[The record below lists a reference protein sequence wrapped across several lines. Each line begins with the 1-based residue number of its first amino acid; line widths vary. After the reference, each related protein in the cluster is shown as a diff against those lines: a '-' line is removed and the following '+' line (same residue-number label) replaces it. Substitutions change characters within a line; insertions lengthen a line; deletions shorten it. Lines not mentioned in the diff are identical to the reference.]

1 MLHRIPFLALLFCLC
16 LFTAGCSVLFSE
28 QEWSENYALLDGTQA
43 TSLQM
48 IDGDINTV
56 GVTGLSNASA
66 ARAGSA
72 ASPEVV
78 ITLPEKK
85 VIRRIV
91 IHTDN
96 IKKYNLYAD
105 KGGSALSES
114 DWQLIKEEK
123 SVKSTQGKI
132 VIPVL
137 YAFPTD
143 KVRLVVL
150 GTTDDAALTRKE
162 NASGNR
168 SIGGIGRINALQ
180 QSGST

>member
-1 MLHRIPFLALLFCLC
+1 MLHRIPFLLFLFCLC
-16 LFTAGCSVLFSE
+16 LFTAGCSVLLSE
-28 QEWSENYALLDGTQA
+28 QEWSDNYALLDGTQS

-56 GVTGLSNASA
+56 GVTSPSNRSNS
-66 ARAGSA
+66 RMGSNS
-72 ASPEVV
+72 SPEVV

-91 IHTDN
+91 IHADN

-105 KGGSALSES
+105 KGGSALAES

-137 YAFPTD
+137 YSFPTD

-150 GTTDDAALTRKE
+150 GTTDDASLTRKE
-162 NASGNR
+162 NASGR
-168 SIGGIGRINALQ
+168 RALSRLQ
-180 QSGST
+180 QTGST

>member
-1 MLHRIPFLALLFCLC
+1 MLNRISFLLFLFCSI
-16 LFTAGCSVLFSE
+16 LFTAGCSVLFSG
-28 QEWSENYALLDGTQA
+28 QEWSENYALLDGTQS

-56 GVTGLSNASA
+56 GVTNSSNRSSSLTGAS
-66 ARAGSA
+66 S
-72 ASPEVV
+72 SPEVV

-96 IKKYNLYAD
+96 IRKYSLYAD
-105 KGGSALSES
+105 KGGSALSKS

-123 SVKSTQGKI
+123 SARSNQGKI

-137 YAFPTD
+137 YSFPTD

-162 NASGNR
+162 NASGIR
-168 SIGGIGRINALQ
+168 AISGLQ
-180 QSGST
+180 QSGSS

>member
-1 MLHRIPFLALLFCLC
+1 MFNRFFLFIWLISFCL
-16 LFTAGCSVLFSE
+16 LTAGCAVLFTE
-28 QEWSENYALLDGTQA
+28 QEWSENYALLNGTQS

-48 IDGDINTV
+48 IDGDIETV
-56 GVTGLSNASA
+56 GVANSNQRSASMRSGKNTTA
-66 ARAGSA
+66 KS
-72 ASPEVV
+72 SPEVV

-91 IHTDN
+91 IHSDN
-96 IKKYNLYAD
+96 IMKYNLYAD
-105 KGGSALSES
+105 KGGSAISNS

-123 SVKSTQGKI
+123 SVRSTQGKI
-132 VIPVL
+132 VIPIL
-137 YAFPTD
+137 YSFPTD

-162 NASGNR
+162 NASGTR
-168 SIGGIGRINALQ
+168 VSQ

>member
-1 MLHRIPFLALLFCLC
+1 MLNRIFLFSLLISFCL
-16 LFTAGCSVLFSE
+16 LTAGCSVLISE
-28 QEWSENYALLDGTQA
+28 QEWSENYALLDGTQS

-48 IDGDINTV
+48 IDGDTETV
-56 GVTGLSNASA
+56 GVANSNNQSV
-66 ARAGSA
+66 SISKSNS
-72 ASPEVV
+72 SPEVV

-91 IHTDN
+91 IYSDN

-105 KGGSALSES
+105 KGGSAIANS

-137 YAFPTD
+137 YSFPTD

-162 NASGNR
+162 NASGVRAIR
-168 SIGGIGRINALQ
+168 SSQ

>member
-1 MLHRIPFLALLFCLC
+1 MLNKIPLFSLFIAFCL
-16 LFTAGCSVLFSE
+16 LTAGCSVLFSE
-28 QEWSENYALLDGTQA
+28 QEWSENYALLDGTQS

-48 IDGDINTV
+48 IDGNTQTF
-56 GVTGLSNASA
+56 GVANSYNQSSSIPTSNS
-66 ARAGSA
+66 
-72 ASPEVV
+72 SPEVV

-91 IHTDN
+91 IYSDN

-105 KGGSALSES
+105 KGGSAISNT

-137 YAFPTD
+137 YSFPTD
-143 KVRLVVL
+143 KIRLVVL
-150 GTTDDAALTRKE
+150 RTTDDTALTRQE
-162 NASGNR
+162 NASGVQPIR
-168 SIGGIGRINALQ
+168 SSQ

>member
-1 MLHRIPFLALLFCLC
+1 MLYRIPFLLLLFCVC
-16 LFTAGCSVLFSE
+16 LFTIGCSALFSE

-48 IDGDINTV
+48 IDGDMNTV
-56 GVTGLSNASA
+56 GVTNSSN
-66 ARAGSA
+66 GSA
-72 ASPEVV
+72 SRTGSKSSPEVV

-91 IHTDN
+91 IHSEN

-132 VIPVL
+132 IIPIL
-137 YAFPTD
+137 YSYPTN

-168 SIGGIGRINALQ
+168 AINPLQ
-180 QSGST
+180 QSGSS